1 MSQKT
6 HSILYGETTITYD
19 LHYAPRKTLAINVE
33 PNLRVSVVAPEDTNL
48 AAIAAKVRQ
57 RAAWILRQQREL
69 AQYLPQ
75 TPPRQYISG
84 ETHRYLGRQH
94 RLKVIAD
101 PSEEVKLTRGWLH
114 VRTAE
119 RDDRERVRALLD
131 SWYMRQ
137 AQRVFPER
145 LTALLP
151 RVEPLGISEQRPVLA
166 IKPLLARW
174 GSCSGSGTITLN
186 VRLMQVSKPSIDY
199 VIIHELCHLIE
210 HNHSR
215 RFYGLLDRAMPD
227 WRERRRDLNEL
238 GL

>member
-1 MSQKT
+1 MSRGSYEIQ
-6 HSILYGETTITYD
+6 YGETTITYELD
-19 LHYAPRKTLAINVE
+19 YGPRKTLAISVE
-33 PNLRVSVVAPEDTNL
+33 PNLRVSVVAPEDSDP
-48 AAIAAKVRQ
+48 AAVAAKVRR

-101 PSEEVKLTRGWLH
+101 SAEEVKLTRGWLH
-114 VRTAE
+114 VHTAD

-131 SWYMRQ
+131 GWYARQ
-137 AQRVFPER
+137 AARVFPER
-145 LTALLP
+145 LDAMLP
-151 RVEPLGISEQRPVLA
+151 RVEPLGVTARPALA
-166 IKPLLARW
+166 IKPLVARW

-186 VRLMQVSKPSIDY
+186 LRLMQVPKIYIDY
-199 VIIHELCHLIE
+199 VIIHELCHLVE

-227 WRERRRDLNEL
+227 WRERRRELNEL
-238 GL
+238 AAS